1 MRSRF
6 TIVSE
11 GSLPSQK
18 DQRSYFAKRP
28 LKVIDDP
35 FVTSSSSFVFL
46 KKTSNRKREREKKIA
61 DEEVEERMEEKRE
74 NRRDWS
80 WDKRKRGIEWNARE
94 KWLVVTVR
102 WGDHTQAKES
112 IGGLMVAL
120 MRIKYLEMMLFILV
134 SGATPS
140 ISVSSVA
147 PNRALSR
154 STLLCNLSIS
164 TSYWKRRDVA
174 LLVTRHTLAG
184 SSVRRQV
191 RETER

>member
-1 MRSRF
+1 
-6 TIVSE
+6 
-11 GSLPSQK
+11 
-18 DQRSYFAKRP
+18 
-28 LKVIDDP
+28 
-35 FVTSSSSFVFL
+35 
-46 KKTSNRKREREKKIA
+46 
-61 DEEVEERMEEKRE
+61 
-74 NRRDWS
+74 
-80 WDKRKRGIEWNARE
+80 
-94 KWLVVTVR
+94 
-102 WGDHTQAKES
+102 
-112 IGGLMVAL
+112 

-140 ISVSSVA
+140 ISVSSLA

-191 RETER
+191 RETERQRDKKRTHGGGGGGNSSGGSFSRDKRGFCKKRNLLFTQRSHYYVYICTYVVTMNQKRIISSSLIW

>member
-1 MRSRF
+1 
-6 TIVSE
+6 
-11 GSLPSQK
+11 
-18 DQRSYFAKRP
+18 
-28 LKVIDDP
+28 
-35 FVTSSSSFVFL
+35 
-46 KKTSNRKREREKKIA
+46 
-61 DEEVEERMEEKRE
+61 
-74 NRRDWS
+74 
-80 WDKRKRGIEWNARE
+80 
-94 KWLVVTVR
+94 
-102 WGDHTQAKES
+102 
-112 IGGLMVAL
+112 MVAL

-191 RETER
+191 RETERQRDKKRNDGSGGGNTATAAAAVTAALVAASRAIKEIFVKRGTCYSHNDHVTTYIYVHMLLQ

>member
-46 KKTSNRKREREKKIA
+46 KKTSNGKRERKKNRGWRSGGE
-61 DEEVEERMEEKRE
+61 DGREERE

>member
-1 MRSRF
+1 MEKKKNRGWRSGGEDGR
-6 TIVSE
+6 
-11 GSLPSQK
+11 
-18 DQRSYFAKRP
+18 
-28 LKVIDDP
+28 
-35 FVTSSSSFVFL
+35 
-46 KKTSNRKREREKKIA
+46 REKK
-61 DEEVEERMEEKRE
+61 K
-74 NRRDWS
+74 NRRDLIMRQEG
-80 WDKRKRGIEWNARE
+80 KRSREWNE
-94 KWLVVTVR
+94 KEKEWLVATVR
-102 WGDHTQAKES
+102 WGEVTQSGKKNQSVGVNEA
-112 IGGLMVAL
+112 AL